1 MQKMPGESITL
12 EALGELSHWDL
23 IVAQERPG
31 MDLDRMLAINSGA
44 LVALLMVIAFV
55 LREKLSLSCL

>member
-12 EALGELSHWDL
+12 EALGEQSPWDL

-31 MDLDRMLAINSGA
+31 MDLDRMLAINGGA